1 MVASFAR
8 VDRLEKAMNKCLVLM
23 KPPSGMTQADVIQ
36 FVNVRVSAWL
46 LVRKEVVLIDV
57 RIEPVEECT
66 TNNHEELVGISL
78 EVESVEIARKLG
90 ESIAKTSNFTL
101 TAVYAQHSGPR

>member
-1 MVASFAR
+1 
-8 VDRLEKAMNKCLVLM
+8 M
-23 KPPSGMTQADVIQ
+23 KPPSGMTQADAIE
-36 FVNVRVSAWL
+36 FVEVRVSAWL

-57 RIEPVEECT
+57 RVETVEDCT
-66 TNNHEELVGISL
+66 TNDHKELIGISF
-78 EVESVEIARKLG
+78 EAESVEIARKLG